1 MLKLIG
7 RYLIAAIMI
16 PVGVAVGVAG
26 WIQNKLRQEYYRRRF
41 QEIRNQIQQEEIQ
54 NKQS

>member
-16 PVGVAVGVAG
+16 PVGVVVGVAG
-26 WIQNKLRQEYYRRRF
+26 WIQNKLRQDYYQRRF
-41 QEIRNQIQQEEIQ
+41 KEIKDQIKQEEEQ
-54 NKQS
+54 AKQS